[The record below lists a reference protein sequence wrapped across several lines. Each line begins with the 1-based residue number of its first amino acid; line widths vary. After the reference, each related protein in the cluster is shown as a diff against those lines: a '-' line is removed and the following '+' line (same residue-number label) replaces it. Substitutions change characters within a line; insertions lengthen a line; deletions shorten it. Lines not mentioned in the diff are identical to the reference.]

1 MSDESDIDIEGGLAD
16 LLRRG
21 EAERRWDDAEGEW
34 VWWLTEKGKE
44 SAAKLIKE
52 MTRKDA

>member
-1 MSDESDIDIEGGLAD
+1 MSDENDIDVEGGLAD

-21 EAERRWDDAEGEW
+21 DAERRWDDTKGEW
-34 VWWLTEKGKE
+34 VWWLTEKGLE

-52 MTRKDA
+52 MTRKDT